1 MKAVARVS
9 AVRGGRAVLS
19 CETAT
24 TACGSCSGRG
34 CALRW
39 LSRGDGALEIPVQSP
54 GVGGLVPGDGVVV
67 EVSEGEL
74 LRVAALAYLAPLA
87 GMLAGALSARAAF
100 PGVEPAAL
108 AMAGAGLA
116 AGWAWSRARLRSR
129 PPRYS
134 LTPGDIL

>member
-1 MKAVARVS
+1 MKAVARVRD
-9 AVRGGRAVLS
+9 VRGDRVVLS

-24 TACGSCSGRG
+24 AACGSCGGRG

-39 LSRGDGALEIPVQSP
+39 LSRRDGVLELPLQSL
-54 GVGGLVPGDGVVV
+54 GVAGLAPGDGVVV

-74 LRVAALAYLAPLA
+74 LRAAALAYLAPLA
-87 GMLAGALSARAAF
+87 GMLAGALAARLAF
-100 PGVEPAAL
+100 PAVELAAL

-134 LTPGDIL
+134 LTPGDTR

>member
-1 MKAVARVS
+1 MKAVARVRD
-9 AVRGGRAVLS
+9 VQGDRAVLS

-24 TACGSCSGRG
+24 ATCGSCGGRG

-39 LSRGDGALEIPVQSP
+39 LSGRDGVVELPLQSP
-54 GVGGLVPGDGVVV
+54 GVAGLVPGDGVVV
-67 EVSEGEL
+67 EVNEGEL

-87 GMLAGALSARAAF
+87 GMLAGALSAHLAF
-100 PGVEPAAL
+100 PGVELAAL
-108 AMAGAGLA
+108 AMAGAGLV

-134 LTPGDIL
+134 LTPGDAQ

>member
-9 AVRGGRAVLS
+9 AVQGDRAVLS

-24 TACGSCSGRG
+24 AACSSCRGRG

-39 LSRGDGALEIPVQSP
+39 LSRRDGVLELPLQSP
-54 GVGGLVPGDGVVV
+54 GLAGLAPGDGVVV

-74 LRVAALAYLAPLA
+74 LRAAAVAYLAPLA
-87 GMLAGALSARAAF
+87 GMLAGALSARVAF
-100 PGVEPAAL
+100 PGVEPVAL
-108 AMAGAGLA
+108 AMAAAGLA

-134 LTPGDIL
+134 LTPADTH